1 MENSTNEAL
10 RALGKFYCA
19 VYLISL
25 AACVLSLWLYW
36 DAWRMDTLVSQ
47 IGDVSSASVCIAF
60 LATICRE
67 VVLAMVLAT
76 MRAIKL
82 KEEARKEGR
91 EEGRVEGREEGREEG
106 HAEGREEGHA
116 EGREEGRKEERQRR
130 RKLMDEA
137 YEKFGVEVD
146 GVVVLPRTQE
156 VREFLESEH
165 GEE

>member
-1 MENSTNEAL
+1 
-10 RALGKFYCA
+10 
-19 VYLISL
+19 
-25 AACVLSLWLYW
+25 
-36 DAWRMDTLVSQ
+36 MDTLVSQ

-82 KEEARKEGR
+82 KEEGR
-91 EEGRVEGREEGREEG
+91 
-106 HAEGREEGHA
+106 A
-116 EGREEGRKEERQRR
+116 EGRKEERQRR
-130 RKLMDEA
+130 RKREEA
-137 YEKFGVEVD
+137 ALAKFGVEVD
-146 GVVVLPRTQE
+146 GVLMLPQTQE